1 MKIGIMIEG
10 QEGLTWER
18 WFAVAGQVEAL
29 GLDSL
34 WRSDHF
40 FSVMGRTERASL
52 EAWVSL
58 TALAQR
64 TSRIAFGPLV
74 SPMTFR
80 HPALLARMAAAV
92 DLLSN
97 GRLTLG
103 VGAGWN
109 EAEHAAYGI
118 TLPPL
123 KERMD
128 RLEEG
133 IKVIRALWQGGP
145 VDLRF
150 LELSL
155 RVEQVALHHQLAG
168 RDQAGQ
174 DWQGGPVDRAGQ
186 YYPLHGAT
194 LNPRQLQ
201 QPGPLLLIGG
211 DGEVRLLAIVARYAD
226 EWNSH
231 APGPDAYR
239 AKRARLEEHCRKVGR
254 DPDQIRRSR
263 MGGVLIAGDGREVLN
278 RARWFKQFL
287 TELAD
292 VPEDRVTDAL
302 KAKSWLVGT
311 PEEVTEQLGAWSVA
325 GIQRVMLQYYDLDD
339 HEGLSLLGQ
348 VARMVA

>member
-145 VDLRF
+145 VDL
-150 LELSL
+150 
-155 RVEQVALHHQLAG
+155 
-168 RDQAGQ
+168 
-174 DWQGGPVDRAGQ
+174 AGQ